1 MSRIQ
6 LEPGWL
12 LTARPYGETSL
23 LLEAFTEAQGR
34 VGLIAK
40 GARGPRSK
48 TRALLQP
55 LQPLLLSW
63 TQRGELAGL
72 SGVEAAGPP
81 VGLQGERLF
90 YGWYLNELLLK
101 LMQRHDPH
109 PDVYCAYAETLP
121 QLAGDEA
128 EFALRLFEKR
138 LLADIGYGLP
148 LPGTLDAGLRYVF
161 EDDAGFIP
169 AAQGCSGRSLIAL
182 REGILPPED
191 VTAVAAE
198 LRQLL
203 RGLIRRQL
211 GGRELETARLLREM
225 RGKMAHTNPAAE

>member
-1 MSRIQ
+1 LQARIQ

-12 LTARPYGETSL
+12 LNARPYGETSL
-23 LLEAFTEAQGR
+23 LLEAFTETQGR

-72 SGVEAAGPP
+72 GGVEAAGPP

-101 LMQRHDPH
+101 LLQRHDPH
-109 PDVYCAYAETLP
+109 PDVYRAYADTLP
-121 QLAGDEA
+121 QLAGETA
-128 EFALRLFEKR
+128 EFAMRLFEKR
-138 LLADIGYGLP
+138 LLADTGYGLP
-148 LPGTLDAGLRYVF
+148 LTDELDPARCYAYE
-161 EDDAGFIP
+161 EDTGFVP
-169 AAQGCSGRSLIAL
+169 AARGYGGCSLIAL
-182 REGILPPED
+182 RDGVLPGQGAAEI
-191 VTAVAAE
+191 AAE

-211 GGRELETARLLREM
+211 GGRELETSKLLREM
-225 RGKMAHTNPAAE
+225 RHVGAGSG